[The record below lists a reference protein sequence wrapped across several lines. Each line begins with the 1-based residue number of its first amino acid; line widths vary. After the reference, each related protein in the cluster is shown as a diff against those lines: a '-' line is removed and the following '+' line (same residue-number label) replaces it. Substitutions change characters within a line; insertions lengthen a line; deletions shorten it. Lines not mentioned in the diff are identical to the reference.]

1 MTDRRQLCLFL
12 VGVGVHSGALE
23 GEGRGGGGGGERYLR
38 VDDIDDVAHNS
49 IMNALECDCW

>member
-23 GEGRGGGGGGERYLR
+23 GEGSGGGGERYLR